1 MELENIIRENT
12 PTSGVYR
19 YIAPKGFHFESHG
32 INFGNIIWDGNKL
45 SNPYTLEKDNE
56 EI

>member
-1 MELENIIRENT
+1 MELENIIREDT

-45 SNPYTLEKDNE
+45 SNPYTIEKDNE